1 MKKLTKAGQEI
12 VETSMFLFFQYGI
25 KKISIEEICKFA
37 NVSKQTF
44 KKHFKNKEDLVVRI
58 LQVLNK
64 DSKTRIM
71 KVINANIPIKEKL
84 YQLILLKEEISQE
97 SSTKFNNDILTEKD
111 SAICKLVKKNEND
124 WKKRLRKFFKDCQEK
139 NEIRN
144 DINIDFMVFMI
155 ENLRRMFRDEQVQ
168 DIYPDFSDMTREL
181 MSFFYYGFLKQ

>member
-1 MKKLTKAGQEI
+1 MDLP
-12 VETSMFLFFQYGI
+12 ETILPHFLNASQIIYTRMNHWTHWEYPNCWKTNPHYHKG
-25 KKISIEEICKFA
+25 ISI
-37 NVSKQTF
+37 
-44 KKHFKNKEDLVVRI
+44 
-58 LQVLNK
+58 
-64 DSKTRIM
+64 
-71 KVINANIPIKEKL
+71 
-84 YQLILLKEEISQE
+84 
-97 SSTKFNNDILTEKD
+97 ILTEKD

-139 NEIRN
+139 NKIRN